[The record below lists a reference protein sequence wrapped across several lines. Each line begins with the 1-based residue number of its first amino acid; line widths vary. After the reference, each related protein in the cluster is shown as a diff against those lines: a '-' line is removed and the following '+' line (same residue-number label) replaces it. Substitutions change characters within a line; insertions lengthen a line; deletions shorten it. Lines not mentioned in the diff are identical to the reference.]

1 MKDIIKRYSN
11 GEITVVWQPHLCI
24 HSGICARG
32 LHLVFN
38 PRRRPWVE
46 VTAATTDEI
55 AAQVAKCPSGALS
68 IAAAGLA
75 PPVHHDDRE

>member
-1 MKDIIKRYSN
+1 
-11 GEITVVWQPHLCI
+11 
-24 HSGICARG
+24 
-32 LHLVFN
+32 VFN

-55 AAQVAKCPSGALS
+55 VTQVVKCPSGALS

-75 PPVHHDDRE
+75 PPAHHDDRE

>member
-1 MKDIIKRYSN
+1 VLE
-11 GEITVVWQPHLCI
+11 GFP
-24 HSGICARG
+24 
-32 LHLVFN
+32 LVFN